1 MALLYFINP
10 PITFLFK
17 FNFVKPLNLM
27 QEEFRQRNSF
37 RINGLKGQVV
47 SATIKSLVFGTN
59 KNDKKS
65 TLKYDD

>member
-17 FNFVKPLNLM
+17 INCVNPLILM

>member
-1 MALLYFINP
+1 
-10 PITFLFK
+10 
-17 FNFVKPLNLM
+17 M